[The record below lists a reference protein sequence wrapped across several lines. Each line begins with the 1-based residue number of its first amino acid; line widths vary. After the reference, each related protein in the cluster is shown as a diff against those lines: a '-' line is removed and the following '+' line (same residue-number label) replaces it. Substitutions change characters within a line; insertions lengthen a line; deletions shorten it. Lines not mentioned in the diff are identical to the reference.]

1 MPEPATVV
9 KPDSEVQEPP
19 AESAGTPDPSRETD
33 LTTPDKITAPERR
46 ENSIASINAARLLML
61 EADDVDT
68 ESMGKEEEAEKDAAE
83 PDETGEKE
91 QKVEETPAKEVS
103 EEKAKPEGEEP
114 VYEMQISGKTV
125 EVSLATLKENYG
137 LGQAGRQLMTE
148 ASELYKRAQDYD
160 REVRI
165 APVEAEPE
173 PVAEPD
179 PLASVN
185 WEETINAIQVGDTEE
200 AAEALKGL
208 VTKLRDI
215 PATGGE
221 PPVNVAEI
229 EQRVLMA
236 VDMKTALSR
245 FETDYEDILADPIT
259 RGIALTHVKSDFAT
273 AYQDSQQNGTPMRSY
288 SDILNGAGGTTRTW
302 LEGIRGK
309 VDSDKDSEESQPKP
323 NKSALPEVD
332 ISPNKT
338 EAKRSSVTPPSQRA
352 PRTPATGEPSPAIG
366 FSEEAEQKRRSADIA
381 AIAKARGQHA

>member
-1 MPEPATVV
+1 
-9 KPDSEVQEPP
+9 
-19 AESAGTPDPSRETD
+19 
-33 LTTPDKITAPERR
+33 
-46 ENSIASINAARLLML
+46 ML
-61 EADDVDT
+61 EEDEVDT
-68 ESMGKEEEAEKDAAE
+68 ASMGKEEEAEGDPEPVKDDEPQPEPEKKDETESESTQTPAAE
-83 PDETGEKE
+83 TKPKDGD
-91 QKVEETPAKEVS
+91 VEADD
-103 EEKAKPEGEEP
+103 P
-114 VYEMQISGKTV
+114 VYKVQISGKTV

-148 ASELYKRAQDYD
+148 ASELYKRAKDYD
-160 REVRI
+160 REVRT
-165 APVEAEPE
+165 APVAAEPE
-173 PVAEPD
+173 PTPQEEPD

-200 AAEALKGL
+200 AANALKGL

-236 VDMKTALSR
+236 VDMKTALSA
-245 FETDYEDILADPIT
+245 FKTDYEDILSDEIT
-259 RGIALTHVKSDFAT
+259 HDIALNHVKRDFAT

-288 SDILNGAGGTTRTW
+288 SDILQGAGATTRTW

-309 VDSDKDSEESQPKP
+309 VEPDKDSEESHPKP

-332 ISPNKT
+332 ISPDKT

-352 PRTPATGEPSPAIG
+352 PRTPATGEPSTAIG

-381 AIAKARGQHA
+381 GMAKARGQHA